1 MKAVI
6 VKFSILFLLVV
17 PLLISSCIDSETDPV
32 GFGDAFILVE
42 IVNQDT
48 LMGLGLHAFSY
59 SEFSSVSVQVTGHED
74 MVYTL
79 QPYLGFK
86 QDFVWNT
93 PLVQYKNEPPVS
105 GDYVF
110 NATFKG
116 GQTQTFSDI
125 LGTTVVYPPVIASCE
140 YVQASDKVD
149 VEWVTATNADS
160 YNIKLLAENG
170 DILFVSPVFN
180 RVTDNYSFGKTTQGW
195 QTSTYPA
202 NGQTV
207 IVEVAAYLLEPGS
220 SKNEL
225 QSIGKAKSPIVWGN

>member
-6 VKFSILFLLVV
+6 MKFSILFLLTI
-17 PLLISSCIDSETDPV
+17 PLLMSSCIDSETDPV

-42 IVNQDT
+42 IVDQDT

-74 MVYTL
+74 LVYTL

-86 QDFVWNT
+86 QDYVWNT
-93 PLVQYKNEPPVS
+93 PLAQYTSEPPVS
-105 GDYVF
+105 GSYVF

-116 GQTQTFSDI
+116 GQTQTFSDM
-125 LGTTVVYPPVIASCE
+125 LNTAVVYPPEITSCE
-140 YVQASDKVD
+140 YVATSDLVD
-149 VEWVTATNADS
+149 VEWETVTSADS
-160 YNIKLLAENG
+160 YNVKLLAENG

-195 QTSTYPA
+195 QTSTYPT
-202 NGQTV
+202 NGQAV
-207 IVEVAAYLLEPGS
+207 IVEVAAYLIEPGAS
-220 SKNEL
+220 NNEL

>member
-6 VKFSILFLLVV
+6 MKISILFLLAV
-17 PLLISSCIDSETDPV
+17 PFLMSSCIDSETDPV

-42 IVNQDT
+42 IVDQDT

-59 SEFSSVSVQVTGHED
+59 SEFSSVNVQVTGRED
-74 MVYTL
+74 LVYTL

-86 QDFVWNT
+86 QDYVWNT
-93 PLVQYKNEPPVS
+93 PLAQYTSEPPVS
-105 GDYVF
+105 GSYVF

-125 LGTTVVYPPVIASCE
+125 LNSTVVYPPIITSCE
-140 YVQASDKVD
+140 YLATSDLVD
-149 VEWVTATNADS
+149 VEWETVTNADS
-160 YNIKLLAENG
+160 YNVKLLAANG

-195 QTSTYPA
+195 QTSNYPA
-202 NGQTV
+202 NGQAV
-207 IVEVAAYLLEPGS
+207 IVEVAAYLIESGAS
-220 SKNEL
+220 GNEL
-225 QSIGKAKSPIVWGN
+225 QSIGKAKSTIVWGN

>member
-6 VKFSILFLLVV
+6 MKISMIFLLAGT
-17 PLLISSCIDSETDPV
+17 LLVSSCIDSETDPV

-42 IVNQDT
+42 IVDQDT

-59 SEFSSVSVQVTGHED
+59 SEFSSVNVQVTGHED
-74 MVYTL
+74 LVYTL

-86 QDFVWNT
+86 QDFIWNT
-93 PLVQYKNEPPVS
+93 PIAQYKKEKPVN

-116 GQTQTFSDI
+116 GQTHTFFDI
-125 LGTTVVYPPVIASCE
+125 LHTTVVFPPVIKKCE
-140 YVQASDKVD
+140 YLASSSQID
-149 VEWVTATNADS
+149 VEWETVTNADS
-160 YNIKLLAENG
+160 YNVKLLNENG
-170 DILFVSPVFN
+170 DILFVSQVFN
-180 RVTDNYSFGKTTQGW
+180 RVTGNYSFGKTTQGW

-202 NGQTV
+202 TGQAV
-207 IVEVAAYLLEPGS
+207 IVEVAAYLLEPGA

-225 QSIGKAKSPIVWGN
+225 QSIGKSKYPVVWGN